1 MKIANFS
8 ILEIKITLV
17 LLIAKLVDNYN
28 GFIEIDV
35 NWWDRLIVRLTITQT
50 RQLTVF
56 RGFELEL
63 QQEIKP

>member
-17 LLIAKLVDNYN
+17 LLIAKLVDNYY

>member
-50 RQLTVF
+50 RP
-56 RGFELEL
+56 GG
-63 QQEIKP
+63 ID